1 MRKLSHHKHRIHR
14 HIATRSVSI
23 LTGSL
28 IITITALLAS
38 STVWYFARYDWY
50 GLSGLSPDEVAN
62 TLVAYEESQG
72 KTPRLKMGK
81 YQGTANVKKH
91 FTKYDDILREVAKE
105 NNLDCTLLKA
115 QMLAESRGNASA
127 SSNRGALGLMQLMP
141 RTARAMGVT
150 GNLYNPRVS
159 LQAGAKYIR
168 HLMLTACYEKPR
180 NSVCDVNRDYKY
192 IFAAYNGGPKAND
205 NGLGRCASMAAW
217 ECTDY
222 DGYYETRIYVGRVKA
237 NYDLVMDNDWGC

>member
-1 MRKLSHHKHRIHR
+1 MRKLPARHR
-14 HIATRSVSI
+14 HRKPVLKKPISL
-23 LTGSL
+23 LTGAL
-28 IITITALLAS
+28 LITIAALLAGG
-38 STVWYFARYDWY
+38 TVWYYTRYDWY
-50 GLSGLSPDEVAN
+50 GLSGLNPDDVAR

-72 KTPRLKMGK
+72 KIPRLRMGK
-81 YQGTANVKKH
+81 YKGTANVKVK
-91 FTKYDDILREVAKE
+91 FSKYDDILHSVAKE

-127 SSNRGALGLMQLMP
+127 TSNRGAIGLMQLMP

-150 GNLYNPRVS
+150 GNLYNPRIS
-159 LQAGAKYIR
+159 IEAGAKYIR

-237 NYDLVMDNDWGC
+237 NYDLMMDNDWGC